1 MRERKGLQPMKSQV
15 FIVSTN
21 EICRL
26 TRGLTSELSFA
37 LHDSNPLKNVERK
50 EYDQSFLLRY
60 AMYHVLHVVSKQILT
75 IVTAQQH
82 PNHNNRTLV
91 GLRLS
96 NCWEFPNHH
105 HHRNLKLLDRAEK
118 KQHSENKSY

>member
-1 MRERKGLQPMKSQV
+1 MKSQV

-60 AMYHVLHVVSKQILT
+60 AMYHVVYCLLFYIAWTLALFAWRIDLKDPGSCEVLNWPGKGVLT
-75 IVTAQQH
+75 SSQLQRYLALQ
-82 PNHNNRTLV
+82 L
-91 GLRLS
+91 
-96 NCWEFPNHH
+96 
-105 HHRNLKLLDRAEK
+105 
-118 KQHSENKSY
+118 